1 MTFDEELGFP
11 NANHKRIY
19 KFMMDLIPNDWKHL
33 LRTATS
39 QKSILRSFYYN
50 NEDTKKVKEF
60 QTL

>member
-1 MTFDEELGFP
+1 
-11 NANHKRIY
+11 
-19 KFMMDLIPNDWKHL
+19 MMDLIPNDWKYL

-39 QKSILRSFYYN
+39 QKSLLRSFYYN